1 MVNEA
6 KTILLATIGAASL
19 TYEKAS
25 DAIVEL
31 VNKGRLTV
39 DDGREL
45 TEELKRDFKNEATD
59 LKKKVKD
66 DLDIVK
72 PVTKGEL
79 RKIIEEIEIAH
90 KKEISILNNRIDELQ
105 NLVDEILNKEY

>member
-31 VNKGRLTV
+31 VNKGKLTV
-39 DDGREL
+39 EDGKEL
-45 TEELKRDFKNEATD
+45 SEELKRDFKKESD
-59 LKKKVKD
+59 DFKKKVKD
-66 DLDIVK
+66 DLDNMK
-72 PVTKGEL
+72 PVTKEEL
-79 RKIIEEIEIAH
+79 RKIVEQIEIEH
-90 KKEISILNNRIDELQ
+90 KREITILNNRIDELQ
-105 NLVDEILNKEY
+105 NLIDTSLNKE